1 MRILSGK
8 STTWYD
14 IQPPAQQDIDIL
26 RKELNIHSLVLEEL
40 VPAIHYPKLD
50 LYSDHF
56 FLVLQTPVLN
66 PENGEVKIE
75 EIDFIIGKSWIV
87 TSHYR
92 SLAVI
97 NNLFDRLTVSER
109 AEHEYL
115 SQPVEVL
122 IYNILS
128 AFLQSSLASLDRT
141 EGEIKKIEEAIYSG
155 QERKMV
161 IAISELRRDIID
173 FRRGLSPARP
183 VFRALDDI
191 GPALLG
197 AQSLPYFR
205 NLTGRIEQISTLLK
219 SQKETIEALEETNQA
234 LLTTRTNDVV
244 KIFTIL
250 TALLLPPT
258 IITSVFS
265 MNLKY
270 PFTVTP
276 AVFWWIIGAS
286 FAVVIPPLIYF
297 KRRGWL

>member
-14 IQPPAQQDIDIL
+14 IQPPAQRDIDIL
-26 RKELNIHSLVLEEL
+26 REELNIHSLVLEEL

-66 PENGEVKIE
+66 AVNGEVKIE
-75 EIDFIIGKSWIV
+75 EIDLIIGKSWIV

-92 SLAVI
+92 PLEVI

-109 AEHEYL
+109 EEHEYL

-141 EGEIKKIEEAIYSG
+141 EEEIKKIEEAIYSG

-234 LLTTRTNDVV
+234 LLTTHMNDIIRTLTV
-244 KIFTIL
+244 F
-250 TALLLPPT
+250 TALALPLTLIASTFGMNVDLPKA
-258 IITSVFS
+258 ITF
-265 MNLKY
+265 
-270 PFTVTP
+270 
-276 AVFWWIIGAS
+276 
-286 FAVVIPPLIYF
+286 PLILGSMVGVGIALF
-297 KRRGWL
+297 SFFRAKRWI

>member
-141 EGEIKKIEEAIYSG
+141 EGEIKKVEEAIYSG

-197 AQSLPYFR
+197 TQSLPYFR

-234 LLTTRTNDVV
+234 LLTTRMNDIIRTLTV
-244 KIFTIL
+244 F
-250 TALLLPPT
+250 TALALPLT
-258 IITSVFS
+258 LIASIFG
-265 MNLKY
+265 MNVDL
-270 PFTVTP
+270 PNTVT
-276 AVFWWIIGAS
+276 F
-286 FAVVIPPLIYF
+286 PLILGIMVSVSIALF
-297 KRRGWL
+297 SFFRAKRWI